1 MYSLTTH
8 PFNFFQRQEALA
20 EKDLF
25 FTKENHKTY
34 PKYQY
39 GNLSALEGYKNE
51 ADFPVKIGCAKRVV
65 LSFKY
70 ELVNM
75 KMDMV

>member
-51 ADFPVKIGCAKRVV
+51 ADFLVKIGCEGH
-65 LSFKY
+65 SFIQ
-70 ELVNM
+70 V
-75 KMDMV
+75 